1 MEGKS
6 RQELPVAESG
16 RLNIFKL
23 WSKRPS
29 PPPTTT
35 NFPGHEASISAAH
48 QPHDSLDLDR
58 SVEPPPVFDYQFA
71 KSPAPSIASSY
82 RSRQQPQRGID
93 RPDNLQA
100 IVELDESDYEDE
112 QYPSSQ
118 LGRPDS
124 GDSTFGPRPISRDA
138 DGYQLREL
146 DDFGAV
152 RPPVRSDSGWL
163 RLEETQSSEQ
173 TLGSHLPGPFKDM
186 PSKINGFD
194 LRADEPSAVDEMT
207 GLATPEVTSSVL
219 PPLSTIPNHS
229 PNPTVLGSEP
239 LSLKSRSSTS
249 STAKTT
255 TPAQT
260 RPAYYNTSK
269 PTCSLNLVCYRSGA
283 KGCDLQQIHC
293 VLRSS
298 FPDEA
303 TFLAAIKANPHL
315 IHADDQFFRKIQR
328 LYKTQMC
335 GFFRRYFSLKSLKA
349 FRILAVCLYPYRF
362 TDMPLSH
369 QLHPPPPPP
378 HFSPLTRPKYTPTTR
393 PVVVPLDDFILQEI
407 MYAYRHPNRL
417 GRLSGSSRHGSTD
430 DWIRWVFR
438 LRRRD
443 RRHALEFVEGW
454 NTTRIAVSGTAPWL
468 SSCLL
473 GIVWTVMSGGDAQTA
488 FTVASFLL
496 TSSSGEWSS
505 FEFLFLR

>member
-6 RQELPVAESG
+6 RQELPAAEVSSG
-16 RLNIFKL
+16 RLNILKL

-29 PPPTTT
+29 PPPTTL
-35 NFPGHEASISAAH
+35 NFPGHEASVPAAH

-112 QYPSSQ
+112 QYLSSP
-118 LGRPDS
+118 LGRPES
-124 GDSTFGPRPISRDA
+124 RDSTFGPRPISREA

-146 DDFGAV
+146 DDLGAV

-163 RLEETQSSEQ
+163 RLEDTQSPEQ
-173 TLGSHLPGPFKDM
+173 TFGVPLPGPFKDM

-194 LRADEPSAVDEMT
+194 LRADESSPIDET
-207 GLATPEVTSSVL
+207 RGLASPVEVTTSVL
-219 PPLSTIPNHS
+219 PPLSTIPTHS
-229 PNPTVLGSEP
+229 PNPNVLGSEP

-249 STAKTT
+249 STAKTTT

-303 TFLAAIKANPHL
+303 NFYAAVKANPHL
-315 IHADDQFFRKIQR
+315 IHADDQFFHEIQR

-349 FRILAVCLYPYRF
+349 FRILAVRVSINSALLIVFRP
-362 TDMPLSH
+362 PLSCVRF
-369 QLHPPPPPP
+369 P
-378 HFSPLTRPKYTPTTR
+378 PLTPPSTP
-393 PVVVPLDDFILQEI
+393 PQ
-407 MYAYRHPNRL
+407 
-417 GRLSGSSRHGSTD
+417 
-430 DWIRWVFR
+430 
-438 LRRRD
+438 
-443 RRHALEFVEGW
+443 HA
-454 NTTRIAVSGTAPWL
+454 P
-468 SSCLL
+468 SSCPWM
-473 GIVWTVMSGGDAQTA
+473 I
-488 FTVASFLL
+488 
-496 TSSSGEWSS
+496 SSC
-505 FEFLFLR
+505 RK

>member
-6 RQELPVAESG
+6 RQELPAAEVSSG

-29 PPPTTT
+29 PPPTTL
-35 NFPGHEASISAAH
+35 NFPGHEASISAVH
-48 QPHDSLDLDR
+48 QPHDSLDIDR

-82 RSRQQPQRGID
+82 RSRQQPQRGVD
-93 RPDNLQA
+93 RSDNLQA
-100 IVELDESDYEDE
+100 IAELDESDYEDE
-112 QYPSSQ
+112 PYPSSQ

-124 GDSTFGPRPISRDA
+124 RDSTFGPRPISRDA

-163 RLEETQSSEQ
+163 RLDDTQSSEQ
-173 TLGSHLPGPFKDM
+173 TLGSPLPGPFKDM

-194 LRADEPSAVDEMT
+194 LRADESSAIDEMA
-207 GLATPEVTSSVL
+207 GLASPEVTSTVL
-219 PPLSTIPNHS
+219 PPLSTIPTHS

-249 STAKTT
+249 STAKTTT

-303 TFLAAIKANPHL
+303 NFLAAVKANPHL
-315 IHADDQFFRKIQR
+315 IHADEQFFREIQR

-349 FRILAVCLYPYRF
+349 FRILAVRVSISATFQTCAVPTTNLPE
-362 TDMPLSH
+362 
-369 QLHPPPPPP
+369 
-378 HFSPLTRPKYTPTTR
+378 YTPTTR
-393 PVVVPLDDFILQEI
+393 PVVVPLDDFILQEM

-417 GRLSGSSRHGSTD
+417 GRLSSSSRHGSTD

-496 TSSSGEWSS
+496 TSSSGELSS
-505 FEFLFLR
+505 FGIFLFLWGDD

>member
-1 MEGKS
+1 MIGSRRLRIKSRKAGASGAVLPSHLAADFQPPTNSPSLFGKTYDRYTRPLALFLPTCNRSCRFKFRQFEMEGKS
-6 RQELPVAESG
+6 SQELPGAEVSSG
-16 RLNIFKL
+16 RLNLFKL
-23 WSKRPS
+23 WSKRPI
-29 PPPTTT
+29 PPPTTL
-35 NFPGHEASISAAH
+35 NFPGHEASVSAAH
-48 QPHDSLDLDR
+48 QPHDSLDIDR

-71 KSPAPSIASSY
+71 KSPAPSIASSI

-112 QYPSSQ
+112 PYPSSQ

-124 GDSTFGPRPISRDA
+124 RDSTFGPRPISRDA

-146 DDFGAV
+146 SDFGAV

-163 RLEETQSSEQ
+163 RLEDTQSSEP
-173 TLGSHLPGPFKDM
+173 TLGSPLPGPFKDM

-194 LRADEPSAVDEMT
+194 LRADEPSAVDEMA

-219 PPLSTIPNHS
+219 PPLSTIPTHS
-229 PNPTVLGSEP
+229 LNPTVLGSEP

-303 TFLAAIKANPHL
+303 NFHAAVKANPHL
-315 IHADDQFFRKIQR
+315 IHADDQFFREIQR

-349 FRILAVCLYPYRF
+349 FRILAVRFCLF
-362 TDMPLSH
+362 TTFHLLTAIFSNMPLTH
-369 QLHPPPPPP
+369 
-378 HFSPLTRPKYTPTTR
+378 Y
-393 PVVVPLDDFILQEI
+393 
-407 MYAYRHPNRL
+407 
-417 GRLSGSSRHGSTD
+417 
-430 DWIRWVFR
+430 
-438 LRRRD
+438 
-443 RRHALEFVEGW
+443 
-454 NTTRIAVSGTAPWL
+454 
-468 SSCLL
+468 
-473 GIVWTVMSGGDAQTA
+473 
-488 FTVASFLL
+488 
-496 TSSSGEWSS
+496 
-505 FEFLFLR
+505 

>member
-6 RQELPVAESG
+6 SQELPAPEGSSG
-16 RLNIFKL
+16 RLNLFKL

-29 PPPTTT
+29 APPTTL

-48 QPHDSLDLDR
+48 QPHDSLDIDR

-71 KSPAPSIASSY
+71 KSPAPSIASSI

-124 GDSTFGPRPISRDA
+124 RDSTFGPRPISRDT
-138 DGYQLREL
+138 DGYQL

-163 RLEETQSSEQ
+163 RLEDTQSSEQ
-173 TLGSHLPGPFKDM
+173 TLGSPLPGPFKDM

-194 LRADEPSAVDEMT
+194 LRADEPSAIDEMT

-219 PPLSTIPNHS
+219 PPLSTIPTHS

-255 TPAQT
+255 TTPAQN

-298 FPDEA
+298 FPDDA
-303 TFLAAIKANPHL
+303 NFHAALKSNPHL
-315 IHADDQFFRKIQR
+315 IHADDQFFREIQR

-349 FRILAVCLYPYRF
+349 FRILAVG
-362 TDMPLSH
+362 
-369 QLHPPPPPP
+369 
-378 HFSPLTRPKYTPTTR
+378 FSI
-393 PVVVPLDDFILQEI
+393 PVI
-407 MYAYRHPNRL
+407 
-417 GRLSGSSRHGSTD
+417 ST
-430 DWIRWVFR
+430 
-438 LRRRD
+438 
-443 RRHALEFVEGW
+443 
-454 NTTRIAVSGTAPWL
+454 
-468 SSCLL
+468 CLL
-473 GIVWTVMSGGDAQTA
+473 PVFSNTP
-488 FTVASFLL
+488 LNNH
-496 TSSSGEWSS
+496 
-505 FEFLFLR
+505 